1 MKTPPLGRGRQRPA
15 KRTRLDR
22 FIKRHNIQPKTLAE
36 EAGLARQHIYRLRC
50 SQGNPTLTAMLIIR
64 DACRR
69 MTGLR
74 VRVTDLFDLGDGE

>member
-1 MKTPPLGRGRQRPA
+1 MRKTPQRRGRKLRP

-22 FIKRHNIQPKTLAE
+22 FIKRHDIQPKTLAE

-50 SQGNPTLTAMLIIR
+50 SQGNPTLTAMLILR